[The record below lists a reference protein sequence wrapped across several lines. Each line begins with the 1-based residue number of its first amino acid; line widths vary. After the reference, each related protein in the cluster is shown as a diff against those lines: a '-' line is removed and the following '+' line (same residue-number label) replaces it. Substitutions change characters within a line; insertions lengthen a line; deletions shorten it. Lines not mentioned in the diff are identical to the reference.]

1 MVTRAVDASD
11 DQPQN
16 RNPHEL
22 IPAYRTAAR
31 PVRSASGT
39 VIQAYMNDMK
49 PHKPNKYSLFK
60 SNRSQASLLSNQS
73 LYDRG
78 PDQPSPIDSP
88 LHSPAV
94 PPPSA
99 ASSPLSP
106 DDNDRDDILARNY
119 EADAARFH
127 QSNTHTKPNVLQ
139 RSQSQR
145 ASPSPRIGHGPTIN
159 LVSPTHGGVAAS
171 PTIDE
176 DPDTI
181 GQESQQAPHLTQNLK
196 KKRRF
201 FGLGG
206 ESSSVKEVTHTPSPN
221 PARGLGRSISV
232 RRTGPQPQI
241 STDVG
246 TNSSETTWPLGSS
259 SAKFPSPTVDE
270 EPEGEQSLHP
280 SSPHGKYS
288 TPPIIPPKDSPKSPL
303 FLPTFVPEHRHN
315 EQHPQSSVAAS
326 GQLQPLEQVAAKI
339 PSLERVGRT
348 PGTHQQNSSSELQT
362 QYQAFQPVHSSAG
375 SSASHQLHS
384 RSTQDLTY
392 PQPLYPQRNSRPSS
406 RQSYEPPSPSQP
418 QHLPFHHGTSSLQ
431 AVPLYSENT
440 MVPPATQPHSGGR
453 SSEQNQQNTQSVQA
467 RDNPN
472 YAYSERTQGTNQ
484 SGQPTAQYGSQL
496 GVNNNN
502 QQGGSYRNTPQA
514 SPMVQQNSNSE
525 QGRSTPPPSRSRD
538 DLSGLDFQQLLT
550 RHDELNDKYRKVKK
564 FYFDKDAQ
572 VQQLQN
578 TLAHQR
584 LAQSRTSLDDA
595 EYANRFSRL
604 DGAINNLAFNIRKD
618 WRIVP
623 PWLASCVNKDATQL
637 GTKEMTAVGR
647 ACISRWLV
655 EELLDRYFHPALE
668 PNLSCQLKIIEKN
681 LRRFSPPTQNEEEK
695 EALLA
700 RISNWRLATLDGLA
714 DMLASPGAASYR
726 NELTDM
732 LVEMLTTD
740 LKDNL
745 REPAPPG
752 LDVGVEGIVELA
764 VGIAANVPLES
775 RDVYVNYIMPGT
787 IVNDIYMR
795 VEGALP
801 ALTNPGEGL
810 GDSNSIDSADEKEE
824 ADQES
829 LNDVSP
835 QQQQSQQQ
843 QQHHQQAQQQTQQQ
857 AQQAQQQNKKKPGM
871 LSGLLGNKKPVAGP
885 TAPGNARAGGSAA
898 AEAGP
903 QAPKEERVRFAAF
916 MSVEV
921 RGKNMLIRAPVYT

>member
-1 MVTRAVDASD
+1 
-11 DQPQN
+11 
-16 RNPHEL
+16 
-22 IPAYRTAAR
+22 
-31 PVRSASGT
+31 
-39 VIQAYMNDMK
+39 MNDMK
-49 PHKPNKYSLFK
+49 SQKANKYSLFK

-73 LYDRG
+73 FHDRG
-78 PDQPSPIDSP
+78 SYQASPIDSP
-88 LHSPAV
+88 LHSPAF
-94 PPPSA
+94 PPSA

-106 DDNDRDDILARNY
+106 DDKDRDDVLARNY
-119 EADAARFH
+119 EADAAKFH
-127 QSNTHTKPNVLQ
+127 QSNHTKPNVLQ

-145 ASPSPRIGHGPTIN
+145 ASPSPRSGHGPTIN
-159 LVSPTHGGVAAS
+159 LVSPTHSGAAGS

-176 DPDTI
+176 DPETI
-181 GQESQQAPHLTQNLK
+181 DQESHQAPHTTQYLK

-206 ESSSVKEVTHTPSPN
+206 ESSSGKEVTHTSSPN

-241 STDVG
+241 STDTG
-246 TNSSETTWPLGSS
+246 TYSSESAWPSGST
-259 SAKFPSPTVDE
+259 SAKFSSPTVDE
-270 EPEGEQSLHP
+270 EPEGGQSLHP
-280 SSPHGKYS
+280 NSPYGKYS
-288 TPPIIPPKDSPKSPL
+288 TPPTIPPKDPPKSPL
-303 FLPTFVPEHRHN
+303 FLPTSGQEHRHN
-315 EQHPQSSVAAS
+315 DQQPQLSVAAP
-326 GQLQPLEQVAAKI
+326 GQLLPSEQVTAKS
-339 PSLERVGRT
+339 PAWERVGRT
-348 PGTHQQNSSSELQT
+348 PGTHQRNNSSELQP
-362 QYQAFQPVHSSAG
+362 QYQAFQPVPSSAG
-375 SSASHQLHS
+375 SSSSNPLHS
-384 RSTQDLTY
+384 RSAQDLAY
-392 PQPLYPQRNSRPSS
+392 PQPLYTQQNSRPSS

-418 QHLPFHHGTSSLQ
+418 QQLPFHQRTSSLQ
-431 AVPLYSENT
+431 IIPLYSENP

-453 SSEQNQQNTQSVQA
+453 SSEQNQQAAQSGQP
-467 RDNPN
+467 RDNSN
-472 YAYSERTQGTNQ
+472 YAYSERAQGQNQ
-484 SGQPTAQYGSQL
+484 SGQPTGQYGSQL
-496 GVNNNN
+496 GVNNN
-502 QQGGSYRNTPQA
+502 QQGSNYRNTPQA

-538 DLSGLDFQQLLT
+538 DLSGLDVQQLLA

-564 FYFDKDAQ
+564 YYFDKDAQ

-618 WRIVP
+618 WRVVP
-623 PWLASCVNKDATQL
+623 PWLASCVNKDATQA

-714 DMLASPGAASYR
+714 DMLASPGAAGYR
-726 NELTDM
+726 NDLTDM

-745 REPAPPG
+745 KEPAPPG
-752 LDVGVEGIVELA
+752 LDAGVEGIVELA

-775 RDVYVNYIMPGT
+775 RDVFVNYIMPGT
-787 IVNDIYMR
+787 LVNDTYMR

-801 ALTNPGEGL
+801 ALINPGEGL
-810 GDSNSIDSADEKEE
+810 SDSNSIGSADEKEE
-824 ADQES
+824 TDRES
-829 LNDVSP
+829 LKDVP
-835 QQQQSQQQ
+835 QQQQQQSQ
-843 QQHHQQAQQQTQQQ
+843 QQQ
-857 AQQAQQQNKKKPGM
+857 AQQAQQQHKKKPGM
-871 LSGLLGNKKPVAGP
+871 LSGLMGNKKPVAGP
-885 TAPGNARAGGSAA
+885 TAPGNARPGGPTA
-898 AEAGP
+898 AETGP
-903 QAPKEERVRFAAF
+903 QPPKEERVRFAAF

-921 RGKNMLIRAPVYT
+921 RGKNMLIRAPVYI